1 MSDFEAVRALAM
13 NTNMHRRILKGNN
26 PLLRLFRQGNN
37 PLLRLFRFGF
47 LVMLVVLEESA
58 VELKEV
64 PLPLPP

>member
-13 NTNMHRRILKGNN
+13 DMNMHRRIL
-26 PLLRLFRQGNN
+26 QGDN

-47 LVMLVVLEESA
+47 LLMLVVVEESA
-58 VELKEV
+58 VEKEEV